1 MPYAFGQGVVTTEAV
16 RAAVET
22 GVPERQEGK
31 ITRERAGVVTRQ
43 ERVVTREEKGVTR
56 EEVEPGMPERRPL
69 ATTPPV
75 PAPPSGA
82 VPAPDAPPRDS
93 LRAEDYRVTH
103 MQHTM
108 NELRA
113 RYRARVRPRE
123 DPPRPSSGP
132 P

>member
-1 MPYAFGQGVVTTEAV
+1 MLATEAV

-31 ITRERAGVVTRQ
+31 VTREHAGVVTRQ

-75 PAPPSGA
+75 PAPPPGA
-82 VPAPDAPPRDS
+82 VPAPEAPAREGVVTSDVD
-93 LRAEDYRVTH
+93 LHRASC
-103 MQHTM
+103 
-108 NELRA
+108 A
-113 RYRARVRPRE
+113 AA
-123 DPPRPSSGP
+123 
-132 P
+132 